1 MEFLLVWILSGNVLD
16 SGLRYDDAA
25 SCYAS
30 AQNSGMELKGIGLS
44 GLQFTCI
51 PVSEDEELKLL
62 IPSTPTVIISF
73 LIDIHQNMYHEE
85 TYL

>member
-30 AQNSGMELKGIGLS
+30 AKNSGMELKGIGLN

-51 PVSEDEELKLL
+51 PVSEDDELKLL
-62 IPSTPTVIISF
+62 IPSTPRSSF
-73 LIDIHQNMYHEE
+73 PF
-85 TYL
+85 

>member
-30 AQNSGMELKGIGLS
+30 AQNSGMELQGIGLS

-51 PVSEDEELKLL
+51 PVSEDKELKLL
-62 IPSTPTVIISF
+62 IPSTPRSSF
-73 LIDIHQNMYHEE
+73 PF
-85 TYL
+85 

>member
-25 SCYAS
+25 SCEAS

-44 GLQFTCI
+44 GLQFTYI
-51 PVSEDEELKLL
+51 PVSEDQDLKLL
-62 IPSTPTVIISF
+62 IPSTLWS
-73 LIDIHQNMYHEE
+73 
-85 TYL
+85 

>member
-30 AQNSGMELKGIGLS
+30 AQNGGMELKGVGFS
-44 GLQFTCI
+44 GLQFTYT
-51 PVSEDEELKLL
+51 PVSENEELKLL
-62 IPSTPTVIISF
+62 VPSTPRPSF
-73 LIDIHQNMYHEE
+73 PFRFASH
-85 TYL
+85 

>member
-44 GLQFTCI
+44 GCSLHVY
-51 PVSEDEELKLL
+51 P
-62 IPSTPTVIISF
+62 F
-73 LIDIHQNMYHEE
+73 LR
-85 TYL
+85 TKS

>member
-30 AQNSGMELKGIGLS
+30 AQNSGMELKGIGLNGYS
-44 GLQFTCI
+44 LHVFQFLRMK
-51 PVSEDEELKLL
+51 SLKLL
-62 IPSTPTVIISF
+62 IPSTPRSSF
-73 LIDIHQNMYHEE
+73 PF
-85 TYL
+85 

>member
-1 MEFLLVWILSGNVLD
+1 MKFLLVCILSGNVLD

-30 AQNSGMELKGIGLS
+30 AQNSGMELKGIGLN

-62 IPSTPTVIISF
+62 IPSTPRSSF
-73 LIDIHQNMYHEE
+73 PF
-85 TYL
+85 

>member
-30 AQNSGMELKGIGLS
+30 AQNSGMESKGIGLS

-62 IPSTPTVIISF
+62 IPSTPRSSF
-73 LIDIHQNMYHEE
+73 PF
-85 TYL
+85 

>member
-30 AQNSGMELKGIGLS
+30 AQNGGMELKGRWSQWAAVYLYS
-44 GLQFTCI
+44 
-51 PVSEDEELKLL
+51 
-62 IPSTPTVIISF
+62 SF
-73 LIDIHQNMYHEE
+73 
-85 TYL
+85 

>member
-1 MEFLLVWILSGNVLD
+1 MKFLLVLILSGNVLD

-30 AQNSGMELKGIGLS
+30 AQNSGMELKGIGLN

-62 IPSTPTVIISF
+62 IPSTPRSSF
-73 LIDIHQNMYHEE
+73 PF
-85 TYL
+85 

>member
-1 MEFLLVWILSGNVLD
+1 MKFLLVWILSGNVLD

-30 AQNSGMELKGIGLS
+30 AQNSGMELKGIGLN

-51 PVSEDEELKLL
+51 PVSEYEELKLL
-62 IPSTPTVIISF
+62 IPSTPRSSF
-73 LIDIHQNMYHEE
+73 PF
-85 TYL
+85 

>member
-1 MEFLLVWILSGNVLD
+1 MEFLLVWILIGNVLD

-30 AQNSGMELKGIGLS
+30 AQNSGMELKGIGLN

-51 PVSEDEELKLL
+51 PVSYDDELKLL
-62 IPSTPTVIISF
+62 IPSTPRSSF
-73 LIDIHQNMYHEE
+73 PF
-85 TYL
+85 

>member
-30 AQNSGMELKGIGLS
+30 AHNSGMELKEIGLN

-51 PVSEDEELKLL
+51 PVSEDQDLKLL
-62 IPSTPTVIISF
+62 IPSTPRSTF
-73 LIDIHQNMYHEE
+73 PF
-85 TYL
+85 

>member
-25 SCYAS
+25 SCFAS
-30 AQNSGMELKGIGLS
+30 AQNSRMELKGIGLN

-62 IPSTPTVIISF
+62 IPSKPRSSF
-73 LIDIHQNMYHEE
+73 PF
-85 TYL
+85 

>member
-30 AQNSGMELKGIGLS
+30 AQNSGMELKGVGLS
-44 GLQFTCI
+44 GCSLPVFQFLRI
-51 PVSEDEELKLL
+51 KILKLL
-62 IPSTPTVIISF
+62 IPSTPRSSF
-73 LIDIHQNMYHEE
+73 PF
-85 TYL
+85 

>member
-30 AQNSGMELKGIGLS
+30 AQNSGMELKGVGLN

-51 PVSEDEELKLL
+51 PVSQDEELKLL
-62 IPSTPTVIISF
+62 IPSTPRSPF
-73 LIDIHQNMYHEE
+73 PF
-85 TYL
+85 

>member
-1 MEFLLVWILSGNVLD
+1 MEFVLVWILSGYVLD
-16 SGLRYDDAA
+16 SGLRYGDVA

-51 PVSEDEELKLL
+51 PVSENGELKLL
-62 IPSTPTVIISF
+62 IPSTPRSSF
-73 LIDIHQNMYHEE
+73 PF
-85 TYL
+85 